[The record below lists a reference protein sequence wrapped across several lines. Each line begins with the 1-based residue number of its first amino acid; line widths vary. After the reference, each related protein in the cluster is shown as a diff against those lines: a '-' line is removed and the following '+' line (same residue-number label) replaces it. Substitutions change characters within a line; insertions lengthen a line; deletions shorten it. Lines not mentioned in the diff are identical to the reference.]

1 MGRGR
6 WVVVK
11 FLENYPNKNSTSD
24 ISLPVRSDNGHNKKI
39 KKAIFNAKKE
49 ITINRYSKMIP
60 KTIPTME
67 APIYVKNE

>member
-11 FLENYPNKNSTSD
+11 FLENYPNKNSTND
-24 ISLPVRSDNGHNKKI
+24 ISLPVRSDNGNKRKI
-39 KKAIFNAKKE
+39 KTTIFNAKTK

-67 APIYVKNE
+67 APIYEKNE